1 MDINGLSR
9 TATTPSGTPLSAAAL
24 PDTSKP
30 SLQAEAETPQISRT
44 TTAPEPA
51 FTRPVPTERVTKVEP
66 PTSGSNWDKTLEG
79 ALNQLPDARSW
90 QALAGGL
97 GQISQYRSIE
107 QNATTRLTPR
117 TEGNTEPQVISR
129 SSLGGMSF
137 SATLASGT
145 KVTFSINA
153 HSGLEKS
160 SENLVAFRSMDVQ
173 FWSDAELTEEEQAEL
188 QTLSKNLG
196 TFATNF
202 AAGGE
207 PDISHLNLS
216 QLTEIE
222 SIQLSLKTA
231 DQKTLSLDYSRNTL
245 GTEFNLA
252 WNGRSLNLAIQPG
265 ESNQQD
271 LSRLRETLLE
281 YLDKGRAESS
291 DTKALLNALSLFNVS
306 NNQAPSA
313 QPEKGSALLTGLPDY
328 QLDFKGKVD
337 YPSRRNEHH
346 DKYSGIRLL
355 SIGQVTHT
363 ETENG
368 TTSITQTQNIDLE
381 AAYFTSL
388 PHLENIDLA
397 RENFKWHKVD
407 ESIQIVSQQTWKNE
421 KIDNASIQ
429 RLTSIQ
435 NSQQTWSE
443 GNLIDEQR
451 DERQSID
458 TVDAIRLLTNASAST
473 DLASKKQA
481 KAELIALL
489 NPLTE
494 ATDLNS
500 A

>member
-1 MDINGLSR
+1 MDFNGLSR

-30 SLQAEAETPQISRT
+30 SLQAEVGNPRISHAT
-44 TTAPEPA
+44 AAPEPA
-51 FTRPVPTERVTKVEP
+51 FTRPAPTERVTKVEP
-66 PTSGSNWDKTLEG
+66 PASGSDWDKTLERS
-79 ALNQLPDARSW
+79 LSQLPDARSW

-97 GQISQYRSIE
+97 GQLSQYRSIE

-145 KVTFSINA
+145 KVTFSISA

-160 SENLVAFRSMDVQ
+160 GENLIAFRSMDVQ
-173 FWSDAELTEEEQAEL
+173 FWSDAELTEQEQAEL
-188 QTLSKNLG
+188 DTLSKNLG
-196 TFATNF
+196 TFAADF

-207 PDISHLNLS
+207 PDTSQLNLS
-216 QLTEIE
+216 QLSQIE
-222 SIQLSLKTA
+222 SINLSFKTA
-231 DQKTLSLDYSRNTL
+231 DQQTLSLGYSRNTL
-245 GTEFNLA
+245 GTELNLA

-265 ESNQQD
+265 ETNQQD

-291 DTKALLNALSLFNVS
+291 DTTALLNALSLFNIS
-306 NNQAPSA
+306 NSETSSA
-313 QPEKGSALLTGLPDY
+313 QPEKDSALLTGLPDY
-328 QLDFKGKVD
+328 QLSFKGKVD

-346 DKYSGIRLL
+346 DKYSGIQFL
-355 SIGQVTHT
+355 SIGQSTHT
-363 ETENG
+363 EIKNG
-368 TTSITQTQNIDLE
+368 TTSISQTQSIDLE
-381 AAYFTSL
+381 AGYFTSL
-388 PHLENIDLA
+388 PHLEEVDLT
-397 RENFKWHKVD
+397 RENFKWNKVD
-407 ESIQIVSQQTWKNE
+407 ESLQIVSQQSWKNGRIE
-421 KIDNASIQ
+421 NAAIQ
-429 RLTSIQ
+429 RLTNIQ
-435 NSQQTWSE
+435 NFQQTWSE

-458 TVDAIRLLTNASAST
+458 TIDAIRLLTNARAAS
-473 DLASKKQA
+473 DLTSKK
-481 KAELIALL
+481 KAEAELVALL
-489 NPLTE
+489 NPLIE